1 MQSGRGGKF
10 DFDHHFAFSTIF
22 RRDIIIFSQK
32 IYVIFGRRMPCSMYS
47 SLLVER
53 AESTYCRNEQTTVAQ
68 PASGP
73 TEGYPSVGK
82 NAKKKLDLRFRFC
95 PIIKLRKLTSR
106 KNYLMNGFGIA
117 QPQRDSDSVDL
128 QRCNLPNF

>member
-22 RRDIIIFSQK
+22 RRDIRNHFFPKYICNIWK
-32 IYVIFGRRMPCSMYS
+32 KDAMLHV
-47 SLLVER
+47 LVER
-53 AESTYCRNEQTTVAQ
+53 AGSTYCRNEQTTVAQ

-73 TEGYPSVGK
+73 TEGYPSVGN